1 MPEEPI
7 LTPRQ
12 MPHTMVHFERTK
24 RGDTYYILHNPD
36 KRSYLAIDE
45 ENYFLWEMMDGEHN
59 LTDLVI
65 AYYQRFGS
73 LPLERLDTL
82 IKQLEEN
89 HLIETRT
96 KPTNPDTETGFIPL
110 LTNLAD
116 GTYQREF
123 DWNQADKWF
132 TRIYESIG
140 HFFFTKAALF
150 AFLLISVIGIIC
162 FIILEPTEEFQLL
175 TFNELYGYGLLIL
188 ILSGWIVLF
197 WHEAGHGLAC
207 KFFGRK
213 IHKAGMMFYY
223 GMPTFFVDVSD
234 MWMSGRTPRIM
245 VSLAGPIV
253 NVIIGGIISIL
264 AFVLPPSDY
273 TKAMFQ
279 AAYIAYLIALL
290 NLNPLLELDGYY
302 CLMDLLEMP
311 QLRQKSFD
319 FLKTQLIPKLR
330 SGTRFNR
337 EEKIYSAYSVLS
349 IVVTVLILAFVLYI
363 WENELSLMI
372 HDIFSG
378 QDVMVVILLGGL
390 TVLAGSSLVI
400 GFGARFILYLYRVN
414 DRMLK
419 SGEQGDPKN

>member
-1 MPEEPI
+1 MPEESI

-12 MPHTMVHFERTK
+12 MPRTMEHFERTK
-24 RGDTYYILHNPD
+24 RGDTYYVLHNPD
-36 KRSYLAIDE
+36 KKSYLAIDE
-45 ENYFLWEMMDGEHN
+45 ENYFLWEMMNGEHN
-59 LTDLVI
+59 LTDLAI

-82 IKQLEEN
+82 IHQLEAN
-89 HLIETRT
+89 HLIETQKKT
-96 KPTNPDTETGFIPL
+96 VNPDIETGFVPL

-116 GTYQREF
+116 RTYQREF

-132 TRIYESIG
+132 SRFYESIG
-140 HFFFTKAALF
+140 HLFFTKVALF
-150 AFLLISVIGIIC
+150 GFLLISVIGIIC
-162 FIILEPTEEFQLL
+162 FIILEPTEEFQLF
-175 TFNELYGYGLLIL
+175 TFNEIYSYGLIVLLI
-188 ILSGWIVLF
+188 SGWIVLF

-234 MWMSGRTPRIM
+234 MWMSDRTPRIM

-253 NVIIGGIISIL
+253 NVIIGGIISIF

-273 TKAMFQ
+273 TKALFQ
-279 AAYIAYLIALL
+279 AAYVTYLIALL

-319 FLKTQLIPKLR
+319 FLKTQLLPKLR

-337 EEKIYSAYSVLS
+337 EEIIYSIYSLLS
-349 IVVTVLILAFVLYI
+349 IVVTILIIAFVLYI

-372 HDIFSG
+372 HDVFTG
-378 QDVMVVILLGGL
+378 QDIMAVILVGGL
-390 TVLAGSSLVI
+390 TVLAGSSLLI
-400 GFGARFILYLYRVN
+400 GFGARIILYLYRLH
-414 DRMLK
+414 DHILK
-419 SGEQGDPKN
+419 SREPCDPKN